1 MTARH
6 ISLSDGMELRIR
18 QHLGKEHKS
27 RGGGPGGTIWP
38 CGEATARWL
47 SEQRSG
53 TSAKLEAEVCAPPR
67 LPTVLELGCGT
78 GIVGIALA
86 KLGADRVVA
95 TDGDPPSC
103 KLCAVNAGL
112 NDLSASVRACEL
124 VWGESGRG
132 EQLAN
137 VLAQVGH
144 AGRCADWIVG
154 ADVVYDA
161 QSTQELEVTLRGLLS
176 LGGCSLVV
184 IGWCERG
191 LHSEAFLQRMR
202 DLGSVRTATRESD
215 LRFNYLG
222 RSATSGKMIAGEVEF
237 GVTLLSVDP
246 DVTAGW
252 PQCGLRCWAGQM
264 LRLGVA
270 RAAALCWSLRSSCR
284 AAATCERVSPVS
296 EAARQSIY
304 GQSS

>member
-6 ISLSDGMELRIR
+6 ISLDGMELRVR

-53 TSAKLEAEVCAPPR
+53 TSAELEAEVSAPAR

-86 KLGADRVVA
+86 KLGAVRVVA

-112 NDLSASVRACEL
+112 NDTSNVRTCEL
-124 VWGESGRG
+124 LWGESGHG
-132 EQLAN
+132 EQLAS
-137 VLAQVGH
+137 VIAQVGN
-144 AGRCADWIVG
+144 AGRCADWVVG
-154 ADVVYDA
+154 ADVIYNA
-161 QSTQELEVTLRGLLS
+161 QSMQELEVTLRELLS

-191 LHSEAFLQRMR
+191 LHSEAFLQRLR
-202 DLGSVRTATRESD
+202 DLGSVRTVVRQSD
-215 LRFNYLG
+215 LQFNYLG
-222 RSATSGKMIAGEVEF
+222 RSATSGKMIASEVEF

-252 PQCGLRCWAGQM
+252 PRCGLRCWAGQM

-270 RAAALCWSLRSSCR
+270 RAAASCWSLCSVCS
-284 AAATCERVSPVS
+284 AAAP
-296 EAARQSIY
+296 
-304 GQSS
+304 G